1 MSAPFHALAS
11 RLGLRSL
18 GQQLTF
24 LFAALLTLSIGAY
37 SLYIGLE
44 QAAYVERL
52 ERRHGDELGQQMAAA
67 LEPHMAT
74 GDATRVQSH
83 LQQLQTSPSIRR
95 LTVTDRRGTPIA
107 SVIRTHDN
115 APLEAEAID
124 ATPLMP
130 PTANRQASTSPAHTD
145 SETLLS
151 WSGIGEHAP
160 LGWLRVEMKPVAA
173 NESFQHIIEDSALA
187 SLLTL
192 VAGTT
197 AILYFLRPPLRSL
210 ERATN
215 FAESLESSQ
224 GSVLAEPSSI
234 NEIRKLVDALNWT
247 SIRLFDGQAALTAS
261 ESRNRAITEAALDC
275 IITVDSEGRIIE
287 FNPAAERTFGVPRS
301 KVLHQSYA
309 LLFFPERL
317 RQAQSAELTKLLTDT
332 QLERIGQRIEG
343 IAVRQSGEEFPVEL
357 ALVAV
362 ESDGQR
368 LVTAYL
374 RDISERKAAEAY
386 MRDAKE
392 AAEANSRSKSD
403 FLANMSHEI
412 RTPMNAILGMTDLAL
427 DTELDDEQREY
438 LLLVKSSANAL
449 LNIINDILDF
459 SKIEAGKLDFE
470 HIDFS
475 LRDCVAL
482 AVRTLQQRA
491 AEKDLQLTAQISP
504 DVPDSLMGDP
514 HRLRQVLINLLSNGI
529 KFTTAGSVTLLVQPG
544 QAGDVDGKAAIHFRV
559 QDTGVGIPAEK
570 QSLIF
575 DAFSQADTST
585 TRRYGGTGLGLTI
598 SAQLVQAMDGHI
610 GVESTPGHGSTFHFT
625 AHFDRGQHVAMID
638 EEAHLDNL
646 PVLVA
651 VDNPTERAMLVELLS
666 QWRMAP
672 LAMPDAASSR
682 RELADACANDK
693 PFRVVIVSTQL
704 PDAEGFQLVEE
715 IPRVTRPQPCIVM
728 LAGEGRRGDG
738 ARCRELGVSAYLPM
752 PVQASDLLNAIL
764 LSVEPIHAAE
774 HERALITRHT
784 LREQRRQLRIL
795 LAEDNIV
802 NQTLALRLLE
812 KLGHQVEVAN
822 NGAEAVELHAHG
834 HFDIILMD
842 VQMPVLGGF
851 EATARIRER
860 EAAGMPRTPIIAMTA
875 HAMKGDRERCLEAGM
890 DGYLSKPVHAPDLV
904 EVLIS
909 NVGNDDPA
917 PPPATE
923 SAPSGAPV
931 FDKEKVLANLGDDE
945 ELLGQLIEMYS
956 EDEPRMLSNVDKAVA
971 AGDAESL
978 YSSAHALKGAVSN
991 FCAEQAQAKA
1001 QQLERMGR
1009 EKQLANAPAVLAEL
1023 HQELLALREAFG
1035 LPPR

>member
-1 MSAPFHALAS
+1 MSAPLHNLAS

-24 LFAALLTLSIGAY
+24 LFAVLLTLSIGAY

-52 ERRHGDELGQQMAAA
+52 ERRHGDELGQQMATA
-67 LEPHMAT
+67 LEPHLAT
-74 GDATRVQSH
+74 GNTPQVLSH
-83 LQQLQTSPSIRR
+83 LLQLKTSPSIRR
-95 LTVTDRRGTPIA
+95 VTVTDRQGVPIA
-107 SVIRTHDN
+107 SAIRRRDDE
-115 APLEAEAID
+115 PLEPEAID

-130 PTANRQASTSPAHTD
+130 PTDNRQAVAAPNRRGA
-145 SETLLS
+145 ETLLS

-173 NESFQHIIEDSALA
+173 EESFQHIIEDSALA

-192 VAGTT
+192 LAGTL
-197 AILYFLRPPLRSL
+197 AILYFLRRPLRSL
-210 ERATN
+210 ERATH
-215 FAESLESSQ
+215 FAESLENNQ
-224 GSVLAEPSSI
+224 GAMLAEPGSI
-234 NEIRKLVDALNWT
+234 HEVHKLVDALNWT
-247 SIRLFDGQAALTAS
+247 SIRLFDGQAALSAS
-261 ESRNRAITEAALDC
+261 ESRNRAITEAALDG
-275 IITVDSEGRIIE
+275 IITVDGEGRIIE
-287 FNPAAERTFGVPRS
+287 FNPAAERTFGYLRS
-301 KVLHQSYA
+301 EVLHQPYA
-309 LLFFPERL
+309 RQLFPERL
-317 RQAQSAELTKLLTDT
+317 RDAQGTELARLLAEPSP
-332 QLERIGQRIEG
+332 ERTGQRIEG
-343 IAVRQSGEEFPVEL
+343 IAVRKGGEEFPVEV

-362 ESDGQR
+362 ESNGQR

-374 RDISERKAAEAY
+374 RDIGERKAAEAY
-386 MRDAKE
+386 MREAKE

-427 DTELDDEQREY
+427 DTQLDDEQREY
-438 LLLVKSSANAL
+438 LQLVKSSANAL
-449 LNIINDILDF
+449 LGVINDILDF

-491 AEKDLQLTAQISP
+491 AEKDLQLTAQVSP
-504 DVPDSLMGDP
+504 DVPDGLVGDP

-529 KFTTAGSVTLLVQPG
+529 KFTTAGSVQLIVQPG
-544 QAGDVDGKAAIHFRV
+544 QAGGDGKAAIHFRV
-559 QDTGVGIPAEK
+559 HDTGVGIPAEK
-570 QSLIF
+570 QNLIF
-575 DAFSQADTST
+575 EAFSQADTST

-598 SAQLVQAMDGHI
+598 SAQLVQAMGGHI
-610 GVESTPGHGSTFHFT
+610 GVESTPGNGSTFHFT
-625 AHFDRGQHVAMID
+625 AHFDRGQQAAAID
-638 EEAHLDNL
+638 DEAHLDNL

-651 VDNPTERAMLVELLS
+651 VDNPAERAMLVELLE

-682 RELADACANDK
+682 RELVKACADGR

-704 PDAEGFQLVEE
+704 PDAEGFELVRD
-715 IPRVTRPQPCIVM
+715 IPRVTQPQPCIIM

-752 PVQASDLLNAIL
+752 PAQASDLLNAIL
-764 LSVEPIHAAE
+764 LSIEPTDAKE
-774 HERALITRHT
+774 HDRNLITRHS

-822 NGAEAVELHAHG
+822 NGAEAVELHAQG

-842 VQMPVLGGF
+842 VQMPILGGF

-860 EAAGMPRTPIIAMTA
+860 ETAGMSRTPIIAMTA

-904 EVLIS
+904 EVLIN
-909 NVGNDDPA
+909 NVGRGDPA
-917 PPPATE
+917 PLPTTE
-923 SAPSGAPV
+923 SVPSGAPV
-931 FDKEKVLANLGDDE
+931 FDREKMLANLDNDE
-945 ELLGQLIEMYS
+945 ELLGQLIEMYT
-956 EDEPRMLSNVDKAVA
+956 EDEARMVATVDAAVA
-971 AGDAESL
+971 AGDAEAL
-978 YSSAHALKGAVSN
+978 YNAAHALKGAVSN
-991 FCAEQAQAKA
+991 FCAERAQSKA
-1001 QQLERMGR
+1001 QQLERLGR
-1009 EKQLANAPAVLAEL
+1009 EKQLADAPAILAEL
-1023 HQELLALREAFG
+1023 HQELIALREAFG